1 MAVTVRIVPVPE
13 PVKVTIKPKTP
24 PPTITLELDIRKS
37 LSGDLMIFDHG
48 DIDIVLSGKDK
59 KITAFPKQTM
69 TEMFTFV
76 EAFTFLEGFRSDFWI
91 VFGQLSGRYF
101 EEKSP

>member
-24 PPTITLELDIRKS
+24 PPTVTLELDIRKS

-48 DIDIVLSGKDK
+48 DIKFFK
-59 KITAFPKQTM
+59 
-69 TEMFTFV
+69 
-76 EAFTFLEGFRSDFWI
+76 LEYH
-91 VFGQLSGRYF
+91 VFSMLRQNF
-101 EEKSP
+101 N

>member
-24 PPTITLELDIRKS
+24 PPTVTLELDIRKS

-59 KITAFPKQTM
+59 KITAFPKQT
-69 TEMFTFV
+69 
-76 EAFTFLEGFRSDFWI
+76 
-91 VFGQLSGRYF
+91 QN
-101 EEKSP
+101 